1 MKIERKKSCMNKM
14 NVIDSVVIVNR
25 QNNPFIPANGIGLEP
40 MQFSAKEKMCDIIKF
55 DTHMDRRRCQ

>member
-1 MKIERKKSCMNKM
+1 MNKM